1 MKEELASLLEKYYNG
16 QTTPEEEKMLR
27 EEIAADREN
36 FPEKEIFA
44 YYNRESKLP
53 DGLEEEIFRGVEEQV
68 KKRSLRFRI
77 YRLTSAAAVLAGLI
91 TLLAGYQSHRKSE
104 QQFLLMEQALY
115 QVSNSLQPGAE
126 EPEMLVL
133 WVDDNVE
140 IIVN

>member
-1 MKEELASLLEKYYNG
+1 MKEELANLLEKYYNG

-27 EEIAADREN
+27 EEIAAGREN
-36 FPEKEIFA
+36 LPEKEIFG
-44 YYNRESKLP
+44 YYARESELP
-53 DGLEEEIFRGVEEQV
+53 DGLEEEIFRGVEEEV
-68 KKRSLRFRI
+68 KKRGLRFRI
-77 YRLTSAAAVLAGLI
+77 YRLTSAAALLAGLI